1 MLRCNSPSSSELK
14 EISEE
19 KSVET
24 EESEEEEAASETEDT
39 LAEAS
44 EVAGTEGSWSELIGN
59 KGVEES
65 STSELIGKGRTTS
78 VLSSHRTEKL
88 EEKSSEGETL
98 DSGSWVGE

>member
-19 KSVET
+19 KSVES
-24 EESEEEEAASETEDT
+24 EDSEEEETASETEDT

-44 EVAGTEGSWSELIGN
+44 EMAGTEGGWWELIGN

-98 DSGSWVGE
+98 ESGSWV